1 VSGSASIG
9 ALLIANIDGYVI
21 PPDQLLPFVRRA
33 KVRTFIPTHYSLS
46 ETERWCNAPT
56 IDEFLKTLPADL
68 AAVREGIKIEVRP
81 NMPKQVAILTPRAH
95 AK

>member
-1 VSGSASIG
+1 M
-9 ALLIANIDGYVI
+9 
-21 PPDQLLPFVRRA
+21 RRA

-46 ETERWCNAPT
+46 QVARWCDAST

-68 AAVREGIKIEVRP
+68 AVVKEGSQIQVRR
-81 NMPKQVAILTPRAH
+81 NMPQQVAVLAPRAL